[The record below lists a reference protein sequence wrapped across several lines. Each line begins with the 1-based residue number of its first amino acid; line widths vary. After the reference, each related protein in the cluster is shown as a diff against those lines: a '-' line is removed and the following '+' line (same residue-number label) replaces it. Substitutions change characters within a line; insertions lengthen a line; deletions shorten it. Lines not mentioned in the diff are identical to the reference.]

1 LIPGDDGEFVR
12 TLQDLG
18 LEKNEMVLNF
28 IKRKMV
34 RGFQRKEPDAIAWI
48 HNYYYAFVFKVVEK
62 MIVYTPDMEKLVDVV
77 FIKLPDAASRLD
89 SLEKIRDFLYLTART
104 TCLDYM
110 KREEWRGSER
120 ADHFYHNLNPYDREQ
135 VGIQTHFDYL
145 MNEAASRLSYKK
157 QQVLR
162 LFYCEAADDE
172 EASRELQL
180 SERTAANRR
189 KSALKKLKL
198 YTSHSNDYQFH

>member
-1 LIPGDDGEFVR
+1 
-12 TLQDLG
+12 
-18 LEKNEMVLNF
+18 MVLNF

-62 MIVYTPDMEKLVDVV
+62 MIVYTPDMGELVDVV
-77 FIKLPDAASRLD
+77 FMELPDAAGRLD

-110 KREEWRGSER
+110 KREKWRRSEQVKN
-120 ADHFYHNLNPYDREQ
+120 FYHNLNQYDREQ
-135 VGIQTHFDYL
+135 VGVQTHFDYL
-145 MNEAASRLSYKK
+145 MNEAASRLSCKK

-162 LFYCEAADDE
+162 LFYCEAADEE
-172 EASRELQL
+172 EAFRELQL
-180 SERTAANRR
+180 SERAAENRR
-189 KSALKKLKL
+189 RRALKKLKL
-198 YTSHSNDYQFH
+198 FTSKSNDYHFH

>member
-1 LIPGDDGEFVR
+1 MDR
-12 TLQDLG
+12 
-18 LEKNEMVLNF
+18 EKWS
-28 IKRKMV
+28 
-34 RGFQRKEPDAIAWI
+34 GP
-48 HNYYYAFVFKVVEK
+48 
-62 MIVYTPDMEKLVDVV
+62 
-77 FIKLPDAASRLD
+77 
-89 SLEKIRDFLYLTART
+89 
-104 TCLDYM
+104 
-110 KREEWRGSER
+110 ER
-120 ADHFYHNLNPYDREQ
+120 VKNFYHNLNPYGREQ
-135 VGIQTHFDYL
+135 AGVYTHFDYL

-189 KSALKKLKL
+189 TRALKKLKL